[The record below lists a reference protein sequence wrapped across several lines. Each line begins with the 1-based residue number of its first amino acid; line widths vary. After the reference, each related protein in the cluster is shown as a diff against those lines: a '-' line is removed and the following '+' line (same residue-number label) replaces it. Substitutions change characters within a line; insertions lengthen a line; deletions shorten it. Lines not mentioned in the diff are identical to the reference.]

1 MEIKVQ
7 IPSKLSEIRLEQ
19 YVKYLD
25 ILDQYEKM
33 KDQSSAEIF
42 YFLKTL
48 EIFTGINYEDGLK
61 LRLSD
66 VKKIVGK
73 IEVLLNEKPK
83 LVKSFVLGD
92 TTFGFIPKLD
102 DMTFGEYVDLD
113 TNISDWKNMHKSM
126 AVLYRPIKK
135 KIDNLYIID
144 EYKGDLFYDAMKLM
158 PLDAVFSSL
167 LFFYHLGMD
176 LSKNMT
182 KYLENHPEVADS
194 IQLRTLQENGVG
206 INRSIHLL
214 KGMLQDIKP

>member
-7 IPSKLSEIRLEQ
+7 VPSKLGEIRLDQ

-25 ILDQYEKM
+25 ILDQYDKI
-33 KDQSSAEIF
+33 KDDSNAEIF
-42 YFLKTL
+42 YLLKSL

-66 VKKIVGK
+66 VKKIVST
-73 IEVLLNEKPK
+73 IESLLLEKPK
-83 LVKSFVLGD
+83 LIKRFKLGD
-92 TTFGFIPKLD
+92 LEFGFIPKLD

-113 TNISDWKNMHKSM
+113 TNISNWKNMHKCM
-126 AVLYRPIKK
+126 AVLYRPVLK
-135 KIDNLYIID
+135 KIDKLYMIE
-144 EYKGDLFYDAMKLM
+144 EYRGDNYYEAMKLM

-167 LFFYHLGMD
+167 LFFYRLGMD

-182 KYLENHPEVADS
+182 KYLESNPKELDS
-194 IQLRTLQENGVG
+194 IQAQTLRESGVG

-214 KGMLQDIKP
+214 KEMLQDIKP